1 MVMVRICNS
10 SQTKIADLE
19 IASGVEEKIR
29 RLQIAMQN
37 VGRVDVLETPQDLV
51 QEVTNVI
58 IAQSLDDKIRLVK
71 NKSRLLQ
78 QRFGLLLI
86 TTYLFLD
93 IVNIVN
99 TVGI

>member
-58 IAQSLDDKIRLVK
+58 IAQSLDDKTRLVK

-99 TVGI
+99 MFI

>member
-99 TVGI
+99 MFI